1 MGGADLWVLPQGASP
16 QARGPGPLREPGARP
31 ARQPVLLDWGPVAG
45 MGGLWWWPEWGVR
58 VQRGHPYCAP
68 SAWCLTCS
76 WEPFLPSSKPA
87 AGRGLSTLAG
97 RSRGADWGS
106 PAVRAVGHRALP
118 QGQAPAPPPVL
129 QAEAAHSVAA
139 ACAGPVPGTFWR
151 CLPWHR
157 GLEPGGVSSCHWRIP
172 RPLHRVFLVAS
183 WGLSLGTGQVL
194 VAVRAVG
201 VADRGAPGAGL
212 RPSGWGTRVGSV
224 PTGLSMAPF

>member
-1 MGGADLWVLPQGASP
+1 MGQTCGCCLKERARRQEAQGLC
-16 QARGPGPLREPGARP
+16 GNPGRVPPGSRSSWTGDP
-31 ARQPVLLDWGPVAG
+31 SLGWEDC
-45 MGGLWWWPEWGVR
+45 WWPEWGVR

-97 RSRGADWGS
+97 RSRGADRVS

-129 QAEAAHSVAA
+129 QAKAAHSVAA

-157 GLEPGGVSSCHWRIP
+157 GLEPGGVSSCHWRSP
-172 RPLHRVFLVAS
+172 RPLHRVFLVAP